1 MAFHLADS
9 ILSGFYFSM
18 VRIELQVSANLQRIC
33 YRGHSRMG
41 DYERNLFRRKKNFKL
56 SSLGKKWLRSGA
68 EKSGIEREKI
78 KRII

>member
-1 MAFHLADS
+1 MAFHLAYS
-9 ILSGFYFSM
+9 ILSGVYFSM
-18 VRIELQVSANLQRIC
+18 VRLELQIPANVQRLC
-33 YRGHSRMG
+33 YRCHSRMG

>member
-1 MAFHLADS
+1 
-9 ILSGFYFSM
+9 
-18 VRIELQVSANLQRIC
+18 
-33 YRGHSRMG
+33 
-41 DYERNLFRRKKNFKL
+41 L